1 MNLEFYNVSTEYC
14 DYLRKYDSNVP
25 YIMDN
30 KANRPFIGVVLNING
45 NSYFAPLTSPKPK
58 HLKMKNQ
65 VDFIKINEGKLG
77 AINLNNMIPVNKDN
91 IKKVDFSLIENS
103 EYKNLLIDQLSWCNK
118 SENKSVIISRASK
131 LYNLLYTNYSE
142 NLKHRCC
149 NFKELERLSKLY
161 NKNISNVTIKDK
173 IKQKQDIIDK
183 NKQEKTNIQ
192 KNEMR
197 R

>member
-25 YIMDN
+25 YTMDN

-65 VDFIKINEGKLG
+65 VDFIKINEGNLG

-183 NKQEKTNIQ
+183 NKQEKTNIK